1 MKSDS
6 LNKKQILLK
15 FTTDKVY
22 NYLDVLNF
30 TRLYED
36 FEKLKMII
44 FNKSENISFNFLRR
58 RTYSE
63 ITKENYKNDILDTV
77 KYFKNKENNRNLDS
91 YEEKIRNLLNDEFNE
106 LFEN

>member
-1 MKSDS
+1 
-6 LNKKQILLK
+6 
-15 FTTDKVY
+15 
-22 NYLDVLNF
+22 
-30 TRLYED
+30 
-36 FEKLKMII
+36 MII
-44 FNKSENISFNFLRR
+44 FSKSENISFNFLRR